1 MIMRGTVIYGAGDVR
16 FEHLLGPRIRSPG
29 DAIARIAATCVCG
42 SDLWDYRGILKGI
55 QDVDVCGSVPS
66 YGALIAAVSMRIAPG
81 IAGFHAQPHA
91 ARPRILKGEVAETI
105 SDVDSLDPGP
115 HTGNGQRR

>member
-1 MIMRGTVIYGAGDVR
+1 MLMFCR
-16 FEHLLGPRIRSPG
+16 
-29 DAIARIAATCVCG
+29 
-42 SDLWDYRGILKGI
+42 
-55 QDVDVCGSVPS
+55 SVPS
-66 YGALIAAVSMRIAPG
+66 YGALIAAVSMRIALG

-115 HTGNGQRR
+115 HTGNGQRRSTPHPPQLTHAAESRCVEGSVEP